1 MWKCL
6 LCLAATCSLYGV
18 IALDKLGS
26 SPIVLGYIVGGIQSS
41 MNETD
46 SETGN
51 VDTHASNYIFKVT
64 LIPQ

>member
-1 MWKCL
+1 MDGLPSYSNGVL
-6 LCLAATCSLYGV
+6 L
-18 IALDKLGS
+18 LDKLGS
-26 SPIVLGYIVGGIQSS
+26 SPILLGYIVGGIQSS

-51 VDTHASNYIFKVT
+51 IDTPASNYIFSVT